1 VIMPTFDIATAGDND
16 RGTSAVEFAIVAPVF
31 IALLVGTFYL
41 CICLLLI
48 GSLHYA
54 VEEGA
59 RCASVK
65 TSICTDAGTIV
76 AYAQNHYF
84 GPSGSLTFS
93 YAAAPCGNSV
103 SASINYALN
112 LGLKTITIPI
122 TATACYP

>member
-1 VIMPTFDIATAGDND
+1 MPTFDIATAGDND

-59 RCASVK
+59 RGA
-65 TSICTDAGTIV
+65 
-76 AYAQNHYF
+76 
-84 GPSGSLTFS
+84 
-93 YAAAPCGNSV
+93 
-103 SASINYALN
+103 
-112 LGLKTITIPI
+112 
-122 TATACYP
+122 